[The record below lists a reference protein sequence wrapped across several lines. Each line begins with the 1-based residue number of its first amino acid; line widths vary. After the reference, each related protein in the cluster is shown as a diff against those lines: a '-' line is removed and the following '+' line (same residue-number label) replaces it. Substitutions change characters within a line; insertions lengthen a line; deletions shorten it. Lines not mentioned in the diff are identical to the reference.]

1 MALAA
6 VILLFT
12 SSAKKVFVNFPFTVS
27 REIGP
32 AMLEPCHY
40 MWRGGG
46 EGGGEGG
53 GGGGRG
59 RVGGSFTIKAM
70 FLSANMTAAAAKLLL
85 LFPSPSFSP
94 FFLGRSHTSFGHYV
108 DGITHRKHQT
118 ILLIHFHTLVY

>member
-1 MALAA
+1 MALTA

-40 MWRGGG
+40 MWG
-46 EGGGEGG
+46 GGGEGG

-85 LFPSPSFSP
+85 LFPSLVLSF
-94 FFLGRSHTSFGHYV
+94 FFSGEAT
-108 DGITHRKHQT
+108 
-118 ILLIHFHTLVY
+118 LLLVIMSMV

>member
-40 MWRGGG
+40 MWGGGG
-46 EGGGEGG
+46 EGGGKGVGGG

-85 LFPSPSFSP
+85 LFPSLVLSF
-94 FFLGRSHTSFGHYV
+94 FFSGEAT
-108 DGITHRKHQT
+108 
-118 ILLIHFHTLVY
+118 LLLVIMSMV